1 MVSTI
6 TTQKLGVVALEQKQE
21 VLTGNEK
28 QTETH
33 NPRST
38 THMSGLTDIPKITV
52 SQQPKN
58 VVIQGAGGQGVS
70 MAVAALQNAEKE
82 GYNVVMVTRRPA
94 ELEATNFITSDGKTI
109 KLSDHPKLIIRS
121 TPPDNTEDNFFLN
134 ATDGTGFAPTMRQL
148 PQHAE
153 VFTTQNGVPPSLPSG
168 REDLLQVTGVSKI
181 ISGSTNATTVQ
192 GRGGALQYDEN
203 SRMRGYIETVFSGNS
218 IFSLDPVEDV
228 KKAQFEKIALNTA
241 LNTTCTLFGM
251 TKEELMNKAK
261 DDPRVKTLI
270 YGIAKEAVDVGRAAG
285 ASVEGSDVKKAIEK
299 TIAGTPKHPTS
310 MKLNF
315 DDGKPIEIQPLPGG
329 VSELGKKYGLQT
341 PLCEKM
347 AATLGEFQTL
357 RDEIPNQGA
366 GVKPG
371 VIFRENFTQ
380 LIEQKQE
387 ELLALAK
394 KITE

>member
-6 TTQKLGVVALEQKQE
+6 TTQKPGATEYEPKKE
-21 VLTGNEK
+21 TIKENEK

-33 NPRST
+33 NPRSA
-38 THMSGLTDIPKITV
+38 THLSGLTDIPKITV

-58 VVIQGAGGQGVS
+58 VVIQGAGGQGIS
-70 MAVAALQNAEKE
+70 MAVAALQNSEKE
-82 GYNVVMVTRRPA
+82 GYKVVMVTRRPA
-94 ELEATNFITSDGKTI
+94 ELEATNFITKDGKSI
-109 KLSDHPKLIIRS
+109 KLSEHHNLIITD
-121 TPPDNTEDNFFLN
+121 TPPKKTEDTLFLN

-148 PQHAE
+148 PEFAE
-153 VFTTQNGVPPSLPSG
+153 VFTTQNGVPPSLPDG
-168 REDLLQVTGVSKI
+168 REDLLPVTGVSKI
-181 ISGSTNATTVQ
+181 ISGSTNSTTVQ
-192 GRGGALQYDEN
+192 GKGGALQFDEN
-203 SRMRGYIETVFSGNS
+203 SRMRGYIETVFGGNS
-218 IFSLDPVEDV
+218 IFSLDPVEDI

-251 TKEELMNKAK
+251 TKEQLMSKAK
-261 DDPRVKTLI
+261 DDPRVETLI

-299 TIAGTPKHPTS
+299 TIAGTPNHPTS

-329 VSELGKKYGLQT
+329 ISELGKKFGLPT

-347 AATLGEFQTL
+347 AATLSEFQNL
-357 RDEIPNQGA
+357 RDNIPKQDA
-366 GVKPG
+366 GGKPG
-371 VIFRENFTQ
+371 VVFREKFDI
-380 LIEQKQE
+380 LIKQKQE